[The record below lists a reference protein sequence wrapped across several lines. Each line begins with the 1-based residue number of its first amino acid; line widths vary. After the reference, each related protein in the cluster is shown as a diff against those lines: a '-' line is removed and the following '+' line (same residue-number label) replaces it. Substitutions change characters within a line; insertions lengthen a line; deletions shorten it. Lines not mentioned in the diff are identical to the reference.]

1 MVSYYIYYTILYY
14 TIYTHVSVV
23 LYFFINAIPVLSEW
37 LVADG
42 LDKKSFRETLVSL
55 CVSTIEFIGS
65 IIKVSYYF
73 NANSNGSSVG
83 VGGSS
88 DLFVLIP
95 TEEALKQLALLLVQ
109 CISFPIFELAA
120 AGITTV
126 GIWGQRDFQA
136 SNADSTSSL
145 LLFSKPVN
153 FFLTNALL
161 RRIMEPNGFAV
172 TSQYLLYTDGGDDHT
187 SRQSS
192 NPKSKGK
199 GGIDLPRMKEL
210 NQKRNV
216 ELSGLRISDA
226 CFNALIDLHTSDD
239 PAYLDNFVRLN
250 SLEKLSNRFQDFG
263 KR

>member
-1 MVSYYIYYTILYY
+1 MFLFAI
-14 TIYTHVSVV
+14 
-23 LYFFINAIPVLSEW
+23 IPVLSEW
-37 LVADG
+37 LIADG
-42 LDKKSFRETLVSL
+42 VDKKSFRETLVSL

-65 IIKVSYYF
+65 IIKVSYFY
-73 NANSNGSSVG
+73 ASSNSVGMG
-83 VGGSS
+83 VGGGGGGS
-88 DLFVLIP
+88 DLLVLIP
-95 TEEALKQLALLLVQ
+95 TEDALKQLALLLVQ

-120 AGITTV
+120 AGISTM
-126 GIWGQRDFQA
+126 GIWGQRDFQT
-136 SNADSTSSL
+136 STTSTSTSSSL

-153 FFLTNALL
+153 LFLTNALL

-172 TSQYLLYTDGGDDHT
+172 TSQYLLYTEGDDDHT
-187 SRQSS
+187 SRQT
-192 NPKSKGK
+192 KSKGK

-226 CFNALIDLHTSDD
+226 CFNALIDLHASDD

-263 KR
+263 NR

>member
-1 MVSYYIYYTILYY
+1 M
-14 TIYTHVSVV
+14 
-23 LYFFINAIPVLSEW
+23 IPVLSEW
-37 LVADG
+37 LIADG

-65 IIKVSYYF
+65 IIKVSYF
-73 NANSNGSSVG
+73 NASSNSVG
-83 VGGSS
+83 MGVGSSS
-88 DLFVLIP
+88 DLLVLIP
-95 TEEALKQLALLLVQ
+95 TEDALKQLALLLVQ

-120 AGITTV
+120 AGISTM
-126 GIWGQRDFQA
+126 GIWGQRDFQT
-136 SNADSTSSL
+136 SVTSTSTSSSL

-153 FFLTNALL
+153 LFLTNALL

-172 TSQYLLYTDGGDDHT
+172 TSQYLLYTEGGDDDHT
-187 SRQSS
+187 SRQT
-192 NPKSKGK
+192 KSKGK
-199 GGIDLPRMKEL
+199 GAIDLPRMKEL

-226 CFNALIDLHTSDD
+226 CFNALIDLHASDD

-263 KR
+263 NR

>member
-1 MVSYYIYYTILYY
+1 M
-14 TIYTHVSVV
+14 
-23 LYFFINAIPVLSEW
+23 IPVLSEW
-37 LVADG
+37 LIADG

-65 IIKVSYYF
+65 IIKVSYF
-73 NANSNGSSVG
+73 NASSNSVGMG
-83 VGGSS
+83 VGGGS
-88 DLFVLIP
+88 DLLVLIP
-95 TEEALKQLALLLVQ
+95 TEDALKQLALLLVQ

-120 AGITTV
+120 AGISTM
-126 GIWGQRDFQA
+126 GIWGQRDFQT
-136 SNADSTSSL
+136 STTSTSSSL

-172 TSQYLLYTDGGDDHT
+172 TSQYLLYTEGGDDHT
-187 SRQSS
+187 SRQT
-192 NPKSKGK
+192 KSKGK

-226 CFNALIDLHTSDD
+226 CFNALIDLHASDD

-263 KR
+263 NR